1 MPPVRE
7 SLAVSGSSGQ
17 IPAGATVGGR
27 FRIDGLLA
35 QDTVSQ
41 TYRATD
47 GTHRSAAA
55 VRVIPMRVLGASA
68 AQLETDV
75 ENASAL
81 VHKNLVEVL
90 TVGREADFFFLATEL
105 LDGQTL
111 REFIDGKKR
120 EGRTVSFRGACN
132 LVTHIANGLE
142 RAASTMPHGGLTP
155 AAVWVNKAGRV
166 KVADLGLARTL
177 PALARRGVPNGGPE
191 HAYLAPELLAG
202 GQPSLPADAYALGVI
217 LFEVLTGRLPSPPLR
232 IAGSGTDAPAGI
244 DGLIA
249 KALARDPGSRF
260 HSAMELRQA
269 LANLQAGVS
278 SGISSVGPA
287 PAAPAAR
294 PAATF
299 AAQRQSP
306 PQVQAAQAQADTAWS
321 QAHARAEAQA
331 QAQAA
336 AEAQQQ
342 AAAAAQAQQQAAAA
356 AAAQA
361 QAAQQQQDA
370 AASNGGRS
378 TFGRSF
384 NLAEVAGGAI
394 DDAQERWLI
403 QKDRLDFG
411 PFSLAQI
418 RAQIQRGEIIG
429 EHMIVDSDTGARKK
443 VKDFAPLRDFARHSE
458 RQIEQNRRAHA
469 EIKHERSEKAKRAL
483 TVTIASVLLLAIFA
497 GGGWYVLTRK
507 AADKT
512 TLAERSEDAEIDAFL
527 KDVKLSFQKASTVKH
542 GGGHRGGGSVAGDGD
557 FSNDANF
564 GDASKHSTGGDE
576 LLDDQ
581 VIEEVMMKHYRGL
594 VPCLMQ
600 ERHKNPGVTEMS
612 VDFVVRGTG
621 KVSAVKVNNQKGG
634 SFANCVLGRMPTFP
648 KYNGNKTIASWSMSM
663 K

>member
-27 FRIDGLLA
+27 FRIDGLLS
-35 QDTVSQ
+35 QDSVSQ

-47 GTHRSAAA
+47 TSHRSAAA
-55 VRVIPMRVLGASA
+55 VRVIPMRTLGASA

-81 VHKNLVEVL
+81 VHKNLIEVL
-90 TVGREADFFFLATEL
+90 SLGREADFFYIATEL

-111 REFIDGKKR
+111 REFIDGKRR

-142 RAASTMPHGGLTP
+142 RAASTMPHGGLNP
-155 AAVWVNKAGRV
+155 ATVWVNKAGRV

-177 PALARRGVPNGGPE
+177 PALARRGIPQGGPE

-202 GQPSLPADAYALGVI
+202 GQPNLASDAYALGVI
-217 LFEVLTGRLPSPPLR
+217 LFEVLTGRLPAPPLR

-244 DGLIA
+244 DGLVA
-249 KALARDPGSRF
+249 KALARDPNARF
-260 HSAMELRQA
+260 HSPMELRQA
-269 LANLQAGVS
+269 LSHLQ
-278 SGISSVGPA
+278 SGATSSVSEVAPM
-287 PAAPAAR
+287 PAAAPPRAAEHR

-299 AAQRQSP
+299 AAQPQRQSP
-306 PQVQAAQAQADTAWS
+306 PQAQPVQAPAPQAR
-321 QAHARAEAQA
+321 AHAPQQGSLHAQPPSV
-331 QAQAA
+331 QPP
-336 AEAQQQ
+336 QQQ
-342 AAAAAQAQQQAAAA
+342 E
-356 AAAQA
+356 
-361 QAAQQQQDA
+361 
-370 AASNGGRS
+370 ASTMSNGGGRS

-384 NLAEVAGGAI
+384 NMAEVAGGAI

-418 RAQIQRGEIIG
+418 RAQIQRGEIVG

-443 VKDFAPLRDFARHSE
+443 VKDFPALRDFARHSE

-469 EIKHERSEKAKRAL
+469 EIKHEKAEKAKSAFTMML
-483 TVTIASVLLLAIFA
+483 VSILVLVI
-497 GGGWYVLTRK
+497 GGGIGWYVLTRK
-507 AADKT
+507 ADKKT
-512 TLAERSEDAEIDAFL
+512 ELAERSEDAEIDAFL
-527 KDVKLSFQKASTVKH
+527 KDVKLSFQKVSTVKRGGGHH
-542 GGGHRGGGSVAGDGD
+542 GGGSTAADGE

-576 LLDDQ
+576 TLDDQ
-581 VIEEVMMKHYRGL
+581 VIEEVMSKHFRGL
-594 VPCLMQ
+594 VPCLM
-600 ERHKNPGVTEMS
+600 HSGAPEMS
-612 VDFVVRGTG
+612 VDFVIRGTG
-621 KVSAVKVNNQKGG
+621 KVSAVKVNGQKTG
-634 SFANCVLGRMPTFP
+634 SFPQCVLGRMPMFP
-648 KYNGNKTIASWSMSM
+648 KFNGSKTIASWSMSIRR
-663 K
+663 